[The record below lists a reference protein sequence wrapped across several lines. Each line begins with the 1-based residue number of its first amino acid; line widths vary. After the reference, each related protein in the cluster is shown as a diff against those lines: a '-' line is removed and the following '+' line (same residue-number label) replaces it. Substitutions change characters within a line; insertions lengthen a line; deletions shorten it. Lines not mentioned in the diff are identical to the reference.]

1 MADGIEPCIAEV
13 ESQREWYENALEA
26 GLTLAEESARPEAGV
41 DPDAIL
47 RDVLRR
53 LQELYGFTS
62 LGFARVDE
70 TDQSFVLHN
79 CLPEDSTPYIQQ
91 EMDHQIEAGTFGWA
105 LTQTHAL
112 LGRSHDRRFTTVTHV
127 MSTRSRIR
135 GMFIGFLDSPLGDV
149 KDSTMHV
156 LSMILLNAANT
167 IESQVLYHL
176 LREQNRNLEQIVDQR
191 TADLKKARLEA
202 ETANQAKSQ
211 FIANISHEIRTP
223 LTSIIGFAELGGR
236 AGAGL
241 DAGEYRDA
249 LTTIHTAG
257 RHLLEII
264 NNILD
269 LSKLESDRHELETL
283 PVSPLEIA
291 ARVNAVMLLEA
302 RKKGLDFALHCEF
315 PVPARISTDPTR
327 LTQILLNLC
336 GNAIKFTAQGYV
348 RVMIGY
354 AAERR
359 EIRFTVEDSGIGL
372 SEDQSRTLFRPFTQ
386 ADASTTRKYGGTGL
400 GLYISKQLAEK
411 LGGSIAVD
419 SAPGRGSRFAVI
431 LPTGMAQDDEL
442 VYAWPRERGAE
453 AAPEAATE
461 APMLRGR
468 VLVAE
473 DDTNIQRLIALY
485 LRGTD
490 VDLTMV
496 ENGRQ
501 AVEQALA
508 GEYDLLVT
516 DLQMPEMG
524 GLEAAEWLRKAGF
537 RKPIIVLSANAGSGL
552 AERCRAA
559 GCTDYL
565 PKPFEGRQLLGLL
578 GRYLDGAADADEGAR
593 LERDPDYLKA
603 RAVFMTMLA
612 GAPEAM
618 AAWAAR
624 GDWDEMRRL
633 AHRIKGSA
641 GAFGHAEAGI
651 AAGRIEAQIAE
662 ARFDS
667 IAAAVQGFN
676 DEVSRALWS
685 GDTARAAG

>member
-1 MADGIEPCIAEV
+1 MNWKRSP
-13 ESQREWYENALEA
+13 S
-26 GLTLAEESARPEAGV
+26 
-41 DPDAIL
+41 L
-47 RDVLRR
+47 R
-53 LQELYGFTS
+53 
-62 LGFARVDE
+62 
-70 TDQSFVLHN
+70 
-79 CLPEDSTPYIQQ
+79 
-91 EMDHQIEAGTFGWA
+91 W
-105 LTQTHAL
+105 
-112 LGRSHDRRFTTVTHV
+112 
-127 MSTRSRIR
+127 RSRR
-135 GMFIGFLDSPLGDV
+135 G
-149 KDSTMHV
+149 
-156 LSMILLNAANT
+156 
-167 IESQVLYHL
+167 
-176 LREQNRNLEQIVDQR
+176 
-191 TADLKKARLEA
+191 
-202 ETANQAKSQ
+202 
-211 FIANISHEIRTP
+211 
-223 LTSIIGFAELGGR
+223 
-236 AGAGL
+236 
-241 DAGEYRDA
+241 
-249 LTTIHTAG
+249 
-257 RHLLEII
+257 
-264 NNILD
+264 
-269 LSKLESDRHELETL
+269 
-283 PVSPLEIA
+283 
-291 ARVNAVMLLEA
+291 VNAVMLLEA

-336 GNAIKFTAQGYV
+336 GNAIKFTAHGYV
-348 RVMIGY
+348 RVGIGY

-372 SEDQSRTLFRPFTQ
+372 SEDQSRALFRPFTQ

-400 GLYISKQLAEK
+400 GLYISKQLAER

-419 SAPGRGSRFAVI
+419 SAPGRGSRFAVT
-431 LPTGMAQDDEL
+431 LPTGMEQDGAL
-442 VYAWPRERGAE
+442 VYAWPRELGAE

-473 DDTNIQRLIALY
+473 DDTNIQRLIALF

-565 PKPFEGRQLLGLL
+565 PKPFEGRQFLGLL

-593 LERDPDYLKA
+593 LEHDPDYLKA

-685 GDTARAAG
+685 GDSARAAG